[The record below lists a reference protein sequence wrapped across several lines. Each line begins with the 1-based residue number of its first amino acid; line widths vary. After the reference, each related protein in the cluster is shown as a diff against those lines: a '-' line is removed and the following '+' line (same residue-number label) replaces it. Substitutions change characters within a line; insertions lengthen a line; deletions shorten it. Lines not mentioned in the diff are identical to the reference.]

1 MLVSSSNL
9 DYLITPLRF
18 HVGDIDSTL
27 FSDTILLTGLVN
39 GVKMIANR
47 WSSKYLIYASGIDVS
62 CLGYV
67 PSVNDVYRNCE
78 STFNA
83 SSPPIVE
90 QSDEIAII
98 LAASILVRRSVI
110 TSSISAFSN
119 WTTPDL
125 SYSNVQSS
133 KQITS
138 MLEDDQKQLDLFFK
152 GKLGK
157 SLKGTFPI
165 AQGEELLPL
174 SNLYPTIVPYTVNDK
189 GIS

>member
-18 HVGDIDSTL
+18 HVGDLDSTL

-62 CLGYV
+62 CLGYI

-78 STFNA
+78 STFHA
-83 SSPPIVE
+83 FSPPIVE

-119 WTTPDL
+119 WSTPDL

-133 KQITS
+133 KQIS
-138 MLEDDQKQLDLFFK
+138 LMLEDDQKQLDLFFK

-174 SNLYPTIVPYTVNDK
+174 SNFNPVVIPFSTSNDTL
-189 GIS
+189 